1 MQDCPE
7 LKNLPQTILL
17 AATSKF
23 AFLKIIT
30 GFVPLNSRVSE
41 VKFFEANFI
50 IDLPDSVLPEKNMWS
65 KFCLINFI
73 LENF

>member
-1 MQDCPE
+1 MQERPE

-30 GFVPLNSRVSE
+30 GFVPLNSRVYG
-41 VKFFEANFI
+41 VKFLEANFI
-50 IDLPDSVLPEKNMWS
+50 IDFPVSVLPVKNMWS
-65 KFCLINFI
+65 KFCSIYFMDCL
-73 LENF
+73 